1 MRIEAFI
8 VLVFI
13 VIVILQIIL
22 FFKIWGM
29 TNNVK
34 EMRDYFLRKEDAKNK
49 AEKDNYFFNSGEKVV
64 YDGRIYE
71 VVEQLS
77 QGMVKCKEV
86 ETGRLY
92 SLQGADLKQYN

>member
-8 VLVFI
+8 VLVLI
-13 VIVILQIIL
+13 VVGILNIIL

-34 EMRDYFLRKEDAKNK
+34 EMRDYFLRKEDAKRN
-49 AEKDNYFFNSGEKVV
+49 AEDDKYFFNSGEKVV
-64 YDGRIYE
+64 HNGRIYE

-77 QGMVKCKEV
+77 QGMVKCKDV
-86 ETGRLY
+86 ETGRLH
-92 SLQGADLKQYN
+92 SLQGADLKHYN